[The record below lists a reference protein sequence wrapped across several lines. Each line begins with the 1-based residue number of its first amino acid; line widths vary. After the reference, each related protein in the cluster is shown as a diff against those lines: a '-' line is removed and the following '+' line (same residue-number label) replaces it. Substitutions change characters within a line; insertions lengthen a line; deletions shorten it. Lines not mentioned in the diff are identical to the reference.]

1 MKSNENIREDAD
13 QLVER
18 FSDYSNYYKRG
29 EAGLLEWSTNE
40 GRTNATQCA
49 IVCIE
54 RELELLRQLRKPE
67 YSTFITDHEKGT
79 ELYWYEYIEE
89 KELILNE
96 LKNRLK

>member
-1 MKSNENIREDAD
+1 MKSNEDIKKESD

-18 FSDYSNYYKRG
+18 FWVYAAANQKGSWK
-29 EAGLLEWSTNE
+29 
-40 GRTNATQCA
+40 NATQCA
-49 IVCIE
+49 IVCIV